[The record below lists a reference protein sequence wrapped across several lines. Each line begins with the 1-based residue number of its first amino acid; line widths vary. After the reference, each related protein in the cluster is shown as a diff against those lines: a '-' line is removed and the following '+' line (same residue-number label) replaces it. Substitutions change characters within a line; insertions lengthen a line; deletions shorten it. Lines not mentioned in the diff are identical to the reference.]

1 MLVNASIEVRGAC
14 MVHFVQQYSQVIRG
28 KDHCNYVARVYAAQH
43 PDRSL
48 WDGWFV
54 FFPLDGRRELAT
66 DRETTQSSL
75 SAVAYWATSITTIY
89 LEGALE
95 RARALLPET
104 RLARRAQQAAQAEE
118 LARAEAQAY
127 ADAAAAARLEM
138 RMAEQRRREAEEL
151 LVTEQAISAREA
163 AELHERAAAAARAQA
178 QDAERRRRQMEKR
191 ARAERRYTH
200 RPRRAVQN
208 AALGEHRSPRRRTAP
223 SRRES

>member
-1 MLVNASIEVRGAC
+1 
-14 MVHFVQQYSQVIRG
+14 MVHLIQQYSQVIRG
-28 KDHCNYVARVYAAQH
+28 KDRCNYVARVYAAQH

-75 SAVAYWATSITTIY
+75 SAVAYWASSITTTY

-104 RLARRAQQAAQAEE
+104 RLARRAQQAAREEE

-127 ADAAAAARLEM
+127 VDAAAAARLEM
-138 RMAEQRRREAEEL
+138 RIAEQRRREAEEL
-151 LVTEQAISAREA
+151 LVAEQAVSAREA
-163 AELHERAAAAARAQA
+163 AELHERAAAVARAQA
-178 QDAERRRRQMEKR
+178 QDAERRMRRIEHR
-191 ARAERRYTH
+191 TRAEHKHTH
-200 RPRRAVQN
+200 RPAGAVHSAARA
-208 AALGEHRSPRRRTAP
+208 EHRSPRRRAR